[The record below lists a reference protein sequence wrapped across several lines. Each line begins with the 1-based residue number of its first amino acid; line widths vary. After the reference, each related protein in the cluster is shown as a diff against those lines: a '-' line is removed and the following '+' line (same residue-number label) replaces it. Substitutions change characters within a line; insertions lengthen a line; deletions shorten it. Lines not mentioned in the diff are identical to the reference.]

1 MSETREHARGRSGE
15 NPLMVAETQA
25 TRIRHRGHEPQVHPT
40 AYVAPTATLV
50 GDVRVGPRARVMYGA
65 VLDAEGSRI
74 EVGEAAVI
82 CENAVLRG
90 SAVAG
95 DQPVLV
101 GDHVFVGPH
110 ATLLGCEVGR
120 CVYVA
125 TTATVLQRARLGA
138 GSVVAVGALV
148 HARTVLPDE
157 YFVPPHTVALDAPV
171 RLLAP
176 GDPGLAEAVG
186 RVGFAQVAFGV
197 DAEWTDRISRYEQV
211 AEVRVA
217 EFGTHADDEVLNL
230 G

>member
-1 MSETREHARGRSGE
+1 MSA
-15 NPLMVAETQA
+15 ATQGV
-25 TRIRHRGHEPQVHPT
+25 RIRHRGDEPQIHPT

-74 EVGEAAVI
+74 EVGEASVI

-90 SAVAG
+90 SAVTG

-101 GDHVFVGPH
+101 ADHVFVGPH
-110 ATLLGCEVGR
+110 ATLLGCAVGR

-125 TTATVLQRARLGA
+125 TAATVLQCAQVGA

-148 HARTVLPDE
+148 HARTEVPEE
-157 YFVPPHTVALDAPV
+157 YFVPPHNVALDAPV

-176 GDPGLAEAVG
+176 GDPGLAEAVR
-186 RVGFAQVAFGV
+186 RVGFAQVAFDV
-197 DAEWTDRISRYEQV
+197 DAERTDRISRYEHI

-217 EFGTHADDEVLNL
+217 EFGAHADDEVLNR

>member
-1 MSETREHARGRSGE
+1 MI
-15 NPLMVAETQA
+15 AEAQGI
-25 TRIRHRGHEPQVHPT
+25 RIRHRGHEPQVHPT

-101 GDHVFVGPH
+101 DDHVFVGPH

-125 TTATVLQRARLGA
+125 TAATVLQCARLGA

-171 RLLAP
+171 RLLA
-176 GDPGLAEAVG
+176 LAIRAWPRPSG
-186 RVGFAQVAFGV
+186 GWA
-197 DAEWTDRISRYEQV
+197 SRRWRS
-211 AEVRVA
+211 ASTRSGPTGSA
-217 EFGTHADDEVLNL
+217 GTSTSRRCASPSSARTRTMRF
-230 G
+230 